1 MALYV
6 GSLNACVSS
15 PIIEGLP
22 TPGPP
27 GFVVKPEDPN
37 VSLKKFE
44 ILEMIAKGGMAEVY
58 RAKTTGFQGFEKEVC
73 VKKILPHLTEDESFV
88 TMFINEAKLAATLNY
103 ANIVGVHDLCVSAS
117 GEYFIV
123 MEYVNGKDLSDV
135 IRAAQLAG
143 REIPPEIAVYICREV
158 AKGLYYAHNQT
169 DSAGANLNIIHRD
182 ISPHNVL
189 VSFMGEVKITDFGIA
204 KASSIANKTAV
215 GILKGKYGYMSPEQ
229 ARGQPLDHRSDIFNT
244 GIVLYELL
252 VGERCFAGSSD
263 FSTLNLMRNA
273 EVTPPTKIVTAIPAE
288 VEAMV
293 LKSLSKEREDR
304 FSDALAFEAA
314 LGAWAK
320 KNGAATATEL
330 SAFVRELFAQ
340 AEERENGSSTGVL
353 ALASVVGPAPTS
365 DDEAAGHLVA
375 SSAPPT
381 PDAELVSAPETPAPA
396 PVVAKKKV
404 PSVKAAPPKAVS
416 DAKATPAEITPA
428 EPAKKSRTPARIKK
442 TPPAKRKGKQQSDG
456 PKRPVGRKHLR
467 PGLTQ
472 IQRMQGPS
480 WRGWA
485 VAGVVV
491 LMALAAGLA
500 VGAYRGQQ
508 VSRQTTFRNMEVANR
523 QGGGLATVT
532 VLVNSDPPGA
542 TVRFDSREL
551 SEKTPV
557 AVERDRD
564 QQAHQIILSKEG
576 FKKSVASLKYG
587 RSSLT
592 LFRTKLEGDPGRL
605 EVSTQPSELSVF
617 MDGERLGET
626 PLFTEVPSGKH
637 VLEIGG
643 GSRAKI
649 REEVTIQAG
658 HRTKI
663 SRKVPAAEAMANVRI
678 DSHPK
683 ARIFVNGQATG
694 NFTGGEALAL
704 PSGVSHKVELEY
716 GGTLRKRRQ
725 LRIKL
730 KKGEDRSVFVD
741 LSAS

>member
-1 MALYV
+1 M
-6 GSLNACVSS
+6 
-15 PIIEGLP
+15 
-22 TPGPP
+22 
-27 GFVVKPEDPN
+27 KPEDPY

-143 REIPPEIAVYICREV
+143 REIPPDIAVYICREV

-293 LKSLSKEREDR
+293 LKSLSKDRNDR
-304 FSDALAFEAA
+304 FADALEFEAA

-320 KNGAATATEL
+320 NNGAATATEL
-330 SAFVRELFAQ
+330 SSFVRELFAQ
-340 AEERENGSSTGVL
+340 AEERENGDATGVL

-365 DDEAAGHLVA
+365 DDEAAGHLVV
-375 SSAPPT
+375 SPPT
-381 PDAELVSAPETPAPA
+381 PKEPLPAPSVKA
-396 PVVAKKKV
+396 PAAEAPQKREEAPAK
-404 PSVKAAPPKAVS
+404 PISVKAAPVQ
-416 DAKATPAEITPA
+416 ATPAKSSPA
-428 EPAKKSRTPARIKK
+428 KKAPEPEPAKKARTPARLKGK
-442 TPPAKRKGKQQSDG
+442 TPPAKGAARKGKAKEASDA

-485 VAGVVV
+485 AAGAVV
-491 LMALAAGLA
+491 LVALGVGLG

-508 VSRQTTFRNMEVANR
+508 VSRQTTFRIMEVANR
-523 QGGGLATVT
+523 QGGGLAAVT
-532 VLVNSDPPGA
+532 VLIKSDPPGA

-564 QQAHQIILSKEG
+564 EQAHQIILSREG
-576 FKKSVASLKYG
+576 FKQSIASIKYD

-592 LFRTKLEGDPGRL
+592 MFEAKLEGDPGRL
-605 EVSTQPSELSVF
+605 EVSSQPSELSVF
-617 MDGERLGET
+617 MDGKRIGET
-626 PLFTEVPSGKH
+626 PLFTEVPSGEH
-637 VLEIGG
+637 ILEIGG
-643 GSRAKI
+643 GSRAKL

-658 HRTKI
+658 RRTKI
-663 SRKVPAAEAMANVRI
+663 SRKVPSAEAMAKVHI
-678 DSHPK
+678 DSDPK
-683 ARIFVNGQATG
+683 ARIFINGQATG
-694 NFTGGEALAL
+694 NFTGGAALAL
-704 PSGVSHKVELEY
+704 PSGVAHKVILEY
-716 GGTLRKRRQ
+716 GGARQKQRQ

-730 KKGEDRSVFVD
+730 KKGEERRVFVD